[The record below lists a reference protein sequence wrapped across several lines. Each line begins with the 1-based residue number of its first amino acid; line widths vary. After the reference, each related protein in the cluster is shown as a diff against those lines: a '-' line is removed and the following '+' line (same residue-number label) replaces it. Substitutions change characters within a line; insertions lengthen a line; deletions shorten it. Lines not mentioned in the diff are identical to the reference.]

1 MAPTTSLASG
11 PPHSN
16 RGSLMPDASHDPR
29 PPAVTTEP
37 LVRRLGLMALW
48 LIVINGMIGAGI
60 FGTPAGAQQLAGA
73 FSPWIFALCALLIA
87 PVMLCFAQLSSALGA
102 TGGPLLFARTAF
114 GPFVGFQIGWAFYI
128 ARLTAF
134 AANLNLLVT
143 SIGYFWPEAMGP
155 AVRIGLLFILCAGM
169 VWVNIVGAKAAMRSL
184 GVLTVLKLLPLVV
197 IAGLGLARL
206 DRELFTSVA
215 SPPGLGDLG
224 AAVLLVIYAYVGF
237 ESGLV
242 PAGESK
248 APQRDL
254 PRALVLALVVAAALY
269 VLVQVAAQRL
279 VPDLAASQRP
289 LVDAGEALIGAPG
302 AIIVVLGIIA
312 SVGGNLVGSMF
323 STSRISYR
331 LALDAQL
338 PRAFARVHARH
349 NTPWVSVLVYG
360 AAAFG
365 LAATGSFVW
374 LAVLSVFTRLM
385 IYMTCIA
392 AMPRVRAA
400 AGDAPDLLR
409 LPFGPAIP
417 VLAMLVCGALLTQ
430 VGLDSLIATAILLAA
445 GSVLFFIASRSTAS
459 P

>member
-1 MAPTTSLASG
+1 
-11 PPHSN
+11 
-16 RGSLMPDASHDPR
+16 MPDASPPPP
-29 PPAVTTEP
+29 PPAANAEP
-37 LVRRLGLMALW
+37 LVRRLGILALW
-48 LIVINGMIGAGI
+48 LIIINGMIGAGI
-60 FGTPAGAQQLAGA
+60 FGTPAGAQRLAND
-73 FSPWIFALCALLIA
+73 FSPWVFVLCALLIA
-87 PVMLCFAQLSSALGA
+87 PIMLCFAQLSSALSA
-102 TGGPLLFARTAF
+102 TGGPLLIARTAF

-143 SIGYFWPEAMGP
+143 SIGYFWPDAMGP

-184 GVLTVLKLLPLVV
+184 GILTVLKLLPLVV

-206 DRELFTSVA
+206 DREFFTSVA
-215 SPPGLGDLG
+215 SPPGTADLG

-248 APQRDL
+248 TPQRDL

-289 LVDAGEALIGAPG
+289 LVEAGEALLGPTG
-302 AIIVVLGIIA
+302 AIIVILGIIA
-312 SVGGNLVGSMF
+312 SVGGNLLGSMF
-323 STSRISYR
+323 STSRITYR

-338 PRAFARVHARH
+338 PHAFARVHPTH

-365 LAATGSFVW
+365 LAASGSFVW

-385 IYMTCIA
+385 IYMICIA

-400 AGDAPDLLR
+400 AGDAPDLLQ
-409 LPFGPAIP
+409 LPFSPAIP
-417 VLAMLVCGALLTQ
+417 ILALLVCVALLTQ
-430 VGLDSLIATAILLAA
+430 VSLDSFIATAILLAA
-445 GSVLFFIASRSTAS
+445 GSVLFWIASRSAAS
-459 P
+459 T